1 MIDRLRSIQDSVNE
15 SSVKQGKETELEKGD
30 FQALMQAAWA
40 TIGKTTLLVLLFF
53 ALVIGLLVLLWF
65 H

>member
-1 MIDRLRSIQDSVNE
+1 MIDRLRSIQDSVTE
-15 SSVKQGKETELEKGD
+15 PSLKEGKEVELEKGD

-53 ALVIGLLVLLWF
+53 GLVIGLLTMLWF